1 MDQDQISALLEKA
14 GLGRV
19 SGDIKKIQ
27 QAAVRLVSQAAGSQ
41 PLKAAV
47 SRLGGLPDLPQEIAW
62 PLLNGVPQSFIAQ
75 IRLEEI
81 KPFISNADIPSSGM
95 LYFFYD
101 AHQETYGEK
110 PADRGGWQVIYYA
123 GDAGRLVQCSAPSGL
138 PADASFQTCSV
149 SFLSE
154 ITFPGTPEIFL
165 LDYNWTDDE
174 RARYDDFVYNFPSP
188 QDRAAIHN
196 RLLGHPDTIQDDMHI
211 QCALM
216 ANGVSS
222 IDDPRADALAKTALD
237 WQLLLQV
244 DSDEHAGMKWAS
256 AGKLYFWIERE
267 KLAAQHFEN
276 TWLVLQSD

>member
-19 SGDIKKIQ
+19 SGDIEKIQ

-41 PLKAAV
+41 PLKAAA
-47 SRLGGLPDLPQEIAW
+47 SRLGGFPDLPQEIAW

-101 AHQETYGEK
+101 AHRETYGEK

-123 GDAGRLVQCSAPSGL
+123 GDVGRLIQRAAPPDL
-138 PADASFQTCSV
+138 PADASFQACTV
-149 SFLSE
+149 SFFSE

-165 LDYNWTDDE
+165 PDYNWTDDE

-196 RLLGHPDTIQDDMHI
+196 RLLGYPDTIQDDMHV

-222 IDDPRADALAKTALD
+222 IDDPGADTLAKTALD
-237 WQLLLQV
+237 WRLLLQV

-256 AGKLYFWIERE
+256 AGKLYFWIERK
-267 KLAAQHFEN
+267 KLAAQNFEN

>member
-1 MDQDQISALLEKA
+1 
-14 GLGRV
+14 
-19 SGDIKKIQ
+19 
-27 QAAVRLVSQAAGSQ
+27 
-41 PLKAAV
+41 
-47 SRLGGLPDLPQEIAW
+47 LGGLPDLPQEIPW

-81 KPFISNADIPSSGM
+81 KPLVPNADFPANGM

-101 AHQETYGEK
+101 AHQQTYGEK
-110 PADRGGWQVIYYA
+110 PADRGGWQVIYY
-123 GDAGRLVQCSAPSGL
+123 GGEPGRLVQRSAPPGL
-138 PADASFQTCSV
+138 PAEGSYQACTV
-149 SFLSE
+149 SLYSE
-154 ITFPGTPEIFL
+154 ITFPGKPEIFL
-165 LDYNWTDDE
+165 PDFNWTEDE
-174 RARYDDFVYNFPSP
+174 QTRYEDFLYNFPSP

-196 RLLGHPDTIQDDMHI
+196 RLLGHPDTIQDDMHL

-222 IDDPRADALAKTALD
+222 IDDPQAATLAKTALD

-256 AGKLYFWIERE
+256 AGLLYFWIERE
-267 KLAAQHFEN
+267 KLAALHFEN